1 MDYAKEGRELLQRV
15 NLQLDGAP
23 ERYSDV
29 NPVYLH
35 PPTNATLFV
44 GNARAS
50 QSRETLASID
60 CTRIVFCQQPGE
72 GKMAFAKD
80 PAFKYLA
87 YPIGLW
93 RQKLSLSPKPAATL
107 QYFEPLFRFVEG
119 ELAEG
124 NNVMIH
130 CLAVSCHDIAGT
142 WVAFFSRCQRYRC
155 GQGAHRA
162 GTAGVACLMHL
173 ADLDRATAT
182 TIAQTARPAINP
194 IG

>member
-1 MDYAKEGRELLQRV
+1 MD
-15 NLQLDGAP
+15 
-23 ERYSDV
+23 
-29 NPVYLH
+29 
-35 PPTNATLFV
+35 
-44 GNARAS
+44 
-50 QSRETLASID
+50 
-60 CTRIVFCQQPGE
+60 
-72 GKMAFAKD
+72 FAKD

-124 NNVMIH
+124 NNVIIH
-130 CLAVSCHDIAGT
+130 CLA
-142 WVAFFSRCQRYRC
+142 
-155 GQGAHRA
+155 GAHRA